1 VWPQSSFAMPF
12 YTKNEH
18 YFAKTGSGQT
28 QGKHSKGE
36 RDDACSSQV
45 WPQWELSTVIE
56 TRCFSLFERCFPYLV
71 VLHLSRA
78 CLGKM
83 IINFSSCI
91 QWLKCM
97 HAFSGLLC

>member
-1 VWPQSSFAMPF
+1 MM
-12 YTKNEH
+12 
-18 YFAKTGSGQT
+18 
-28 QGKHSKGE
+28 
-36 RDDACSSQV
+36 RSSQV

-83 IINFSSCI
+83 IIIFI
-91 QWLKCM
+91 MYKMAQKK